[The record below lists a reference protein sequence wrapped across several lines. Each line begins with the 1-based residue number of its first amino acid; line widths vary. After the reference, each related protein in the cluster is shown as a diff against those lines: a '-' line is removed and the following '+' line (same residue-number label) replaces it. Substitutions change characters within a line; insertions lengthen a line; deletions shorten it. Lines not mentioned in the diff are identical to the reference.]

1 MNLIRAAAIVMAIVI
16 LSACAKGQCLECAA
30 LRVVSPT
37 PQVPVATTPTAGF
50 DVVITDTDRAVTVKS
65 GQSIELVLHAKP
77 GMSDWSG
84 VNVDDYTVLRAV
96 PTGIMAAR
104 GVTIAGYEA
113 ARPGTATIRATAT
126 PLCSPGK
133 ACPAFAM
140 IFEVQVTV
148 V

>member
-1 MNLIRAAAIVMAIVI
+1 MALAIAGAAAMLA
-16 LSACAKGQCLECAA
+16 ACGTVGCVCGPAVL
-30 LRVVSPT
+30 PT
-37 PQVPVATTPTAGF
+37 PGTPPATSPTAGF

-65 GQSIELVLHAKP
+65 GQRLEVILHAKP

-84 VNVDDYTVLRAV
+84 INVDDYTVLRAV
-96 PTGIMAAR
+96 PTGITAAR

-126 PLCSPGK
+126 PLCSPGQ

-140 IFEVQVTV
+140 LFEVSVTV
-148 V
+148 T

>member
-1 MNLIRAAAIVMAIVI
+1 MLLVAVAVGSV
-16 LSACAKGQCLECAA
+16 LLPACVSRGCLGCAG
-30 LRVVSPT
+30 LGSPA
-37 PQVPVATTPTAGF
+37 PPVASTPAAGF
-50 DVVITDTDRAVTVKS
+50 DVLLTAPDRAVTVKS
-65 GQSIELVLHAKP
+65 GQRLELVLHAKP

-96 PTGIMAAR
+96 PTGITAAR

-126 PLCSPGK
+126 PLCSPGQ

-140 IFEVQVTV
+140 IFEVTVTV
-148 V
+148 T

>member
-1 MNLIRAAAIVMAIVI
+1 MVAIVTLTACGKAECRECNPLGVITPHSPMAT
-16 LSACAKGQCLECAA
+16 S
-30 LRVVSPT
+30 
-37 PQVPVATTPTAGF
+37 PTAGF

-65 GQSIELVLHAKP
+65 GQRIELVLHAKP

-126 PLCSPGK
+126 PLCSPGE

>member
-1 MNLIRAAAIVMAIVI
+1 MKLLRAAVIVI
-16 LSACAKGQCLECAA
+16 TIAALSGCGQTQCGECAA
-30 LRVVSPT
+30 LRVLSPT
-37 PQVPVATTPTAGF
+37 PALPAATTPSVGF
-50 DVVITDTDRAVTVKS
+50 DVLITDTDRAVTVKS
-65 GQSIELVLHAKP
+65 GQRLELVLHAKP

-96 PTGIMAAR
+96 PTGITAAR
-104 GVTIAGYEA
+104 GVTVAGYEA

-126 PLCSPGK
+126 PLCSPGQ

-140 IFEVQVTV
+140 IFEVRVTV

>member
-1 MNLIRAAAIVMAIVI
+1 MKLLRAAVIVI
-16 LSACAKGQCLECAA
+16 TIAALSGCGQTQCGECAA
-30 LRVVSPT
+30 LRVLSPT
-37 PQVPVATTPTAGF
+37 PALPAATTPSVGF
-50 DVVITDTDRAVTVKS
+50 DVLITDQHGHVRRSVAPV
-65 GQSIELVLHAKP
+65 AA

-96 PTGIMAAR
+96 PTGITAAR
-104 GVTIAGYEA
+104 GVTVAGYEA

-126 PLCSPGK
+126 PLCSPGQ

-140 IFEVQVTV
+140 IFEVRVTV

>member
-1 MNLIRAAAIVMAIVI
+1 M
-16 LSACAKGQCLECAA
+16 
-30 LRVVSPT
+30 PT
-37 PQVPVATTPTAGF
+37 GPAAGF
-50 DVVITDTDRAVTVKS
+50 DVLITDTDRAVTVKS
-65 GQSIELVLHAKP
+65 GERLEVILHARP

-96 PTGIMAAR
+96 PTGITAAR

-126 PLCSPGK
+126 PLCSPGQ

-140 IFEVQVTV
+140 LFEVSVTV
-148 V
+148 T

>member
-1 MNLIRAAAIVMAIVI
+1 MRCRDVSMLRVAAVCLSMLMVVACGPARA
-16 LSACAKGQCLECAA
+16 CQGCAA
-30 LRVVSPT
+30 PTSPI
-37 PQVPVATTPTAGF
+37 ATTPAAGF
-50 DVVITDTDRAVTVKS
+50 DVLITGSDRAVTVKE
-65 GQSIELVLHAKP
+65 GQRVELVLRERP
-77 GMSDWSG
+77 GMSEWSG

-126 PLCSPGK
+126 PLCSPGE

>member
-1 MNLIRAAAIVMAIVI
+1 MVAIVT
-16 LSACAKGQCLECAA
+16 LSACGNVHCSESCAQ
-30 LRVVSPT
+30 LGGKPT
-37 PQVPVATTPTAGF
+37 PRPPVATTPTAGF

-65 GQSIELVLHAKP
+65 GQRIELVLHAKP

-126 PLCSPGK
+126 PLCSPGE

>member
-1 MNLIRAAAIVMAIVI
+1 
-16 LSACAKGQCLECAA
+16 
-30 LRVVSPT
+30 VVSPT
-37 PQVPVATTPTAGF
+37 PQLPVATTPTAGF

-65 GQSIELVLHAKP
+65 GQRIELVLHAKP

-126 PLCSPGK
+126 PNCSPGA